1 MNEELNNDSQASP
14 EKKKFKFNF
23 IPVIGAVVGAIGGYI
38 YYLEVG
44 CSSGS
49 CAITSNP
56 YMSMLWGAA
65 LGYLV
70 FDIFTKRRKKK
81 SDS

>member
-1 MNEELNNDSQASP
+1 MSDQENTNTP

-38 YYLEVG
+38 YYLEIG

-49 CAITSNP
+49 CGITSNP